1 MTPSIIFSTPC
12 IITQSIIWQL
22 VRYNWRLEQRFR
34 LDVEQIETEVKMRYV
49 TSIERLAMQ
58 EGREE
63 GLEEGRQAGM
73 REMLVETLRTRFGE
87 VTEELLGRLNQ
98 VQDEEILKML
108 NRQALLADTLAEF
121 EEAMSL

>member
-1 MTPSIIFSTPC
+1 
-12 IITQSIIWQL
+12 
-22 VRYNWRLEQRFR
+22 
-34 LDVEQIETEVKMRYV
+34 MRYV